1 MIHRTDAATAKRAS
15 GIEVSRRRN
24 SLIVLT
30 ILAGLVVT
38 TAKAQNPIIT
48 HLFTAD
54 PAPIVYRDTVF
65 LYTSHDTASVTDS
78 NYKMP
83 DWHVFSSTDMV
94 HWKDHGAV
102 LSPKTFSW
110 ATGDAYAAQ
119 CIYRDGKFYWYVSTF
134 HKADQN
140 SKGGAAIGVAVSDRP
155 TGPFKDAL
163 GKALIVNE
171 MTTDMPHSWDD
182 IDPSVFIDD
191 DGQGYLFWGNGSC
204 KWARLKKNMIE
215 LDGPIT
221 TFTPKHYIEG
231 PWVYKRGSLYYLV
244 YASAGTKPEMIE
256 YCTASTITGPWQYRG
271 IIQEN
276 VPNSFTTHPG
286 IIDYKG
292 KSYFF
297 YHNGSLPTGGSYRR
311 SICVDYL
318 YYNPDGTI
326 KKVEQ
331 TTKGVRPV
339 K

>member
-1 MIHRTDAATAKRAS
+1 MKL
-15 GIEVSRRRN
+15 N
-24 SLIVLT
+24 SLIA
-30 ILAGLVVT
+30 LALFSFLAIGKLS
-38 TAKAQNPIIT
+38 AQNPIIKNI
-48 HLFTAD
+48 FTAD
-54 PAPIVYRDTVF
+54 PAPIVYHDTVF
-65 LYTSHDTASVTDS
+65 LYTGHDTASVTAT

-83 DWHVFSSTDMV
+83 DWHVFSSTNMV
-94 HWKDHGAV
+94 NWKDHGAV

-119 CIYRDGKFYWYVSTF
+119 CIFRDGKFYWYVSTF
-134 HKADQN
+134 HKADEN

-155 TGPFKDAL
+155 TGPFKDAI

-171 MTTDMPHSWDD
+171 MTTDMKHSWDD
-182 IDPSVFIDD
+182 IDPTVFIDD
-191 DGQGYLFWGNGSC
+191 DGQAYLFWGNGSC
-204 KWARLKKNMIE
+204 KWVKLKKNMIE
-215 LDGPIT
+215 LQDTIT
-221 TFTPKHYIEG
+221 TFKPKNYIEG
-231 PWVYKRGSLYYLV
+231 PWVYKRNGLYYLV

-256 YCTASTITGPWQYRG
+256 YCTATNIAGPWEYKG

-286 IIDYKG
+286 IIDYKD

-311 SICVDYL
+311 SICVDYM

-326 KKVEQ
+326 QKIVQ
-331 TTKGVRPV
+331 TTTGVSPV